1 MSNPILFGAQEALAK
16 GGEFGILEGRTAA
29 LIPPLLPRRMWFAP
43 VYAGYLGFQWRR
55 VRTTQEEITALKA
68 TLPVKEAVTANGDV
82 EPVALSP
89 AQAETRAKIGELT
102 ATRKELVAGGF
113 KDKHA
118 NWGSMILAFGVTLAV
133 EGGMNTYLRTGRLF
147 PGPHLYAGDG
157 QDVHVGEGGGSGAG
171 DAARHQ
177 KARDLHIALN
187 VVNTALFTWQIP
199 TGLEIVGKVFQFTS
213 WP

>member
-29 LIPPLLPRRMWFAP
+29 LIHPFFLGGMWFAS

-89 AQAETRAKIGELT
+89 AQAETQAKIGELT
-102 ATRKELVAGGF
+102 RDARS
-113 KDKHA
+113 
-118 NWGSMILAFGVTLAV
+118 WWRAV
-133 EGGMNTYLRTGRLF
+133 SRT
-147 PGPHLYAGDG
+147 
-157 QDVHVGEGGGSGAG
+157 S
-171 DAARHQ
+171 
-177 KARDLHIALN
+177 
-187 VVNTALFTWQIP
+187 TP
-199 TGLEIVGKVFQFTS
+199 TGG
-213 WP
+213 P